1 MRPWCFAATIVPI
14 ERKAAWR
21 REVMDRVAVVTE
33 SSSRVPRAAQ
43 VMVKRVNEL
52 SVLDTLFFLAKG
64 GGYRGRPLVRAPC
77 SGLSLPLMSKM
88 TCVYLG
94 GVVHENGR
102 WGDCSRLWGSGP
114 AQGRCA

>member
-1 MRPWCFAATIVPI
+1 MN
-14 ERKAAWR
+14 
-21 REVMDRVAVVTE
+21 RVAVVTE
-33 SSSRVPRAAQ
+33 SSSRAPRAAQ